1 MSFEWKKYNNWS
13 FFITLAAYIIFVR
26 NSFIS
31 YSFSF
36 LLYITPVI
44 KLFLFLYFAIRITLK
59 HSIVV
64 KLTTTNK
71 IGFYVMIKES
81 VFIDVELILYGNY
94 LNIRYGAIPLAYL
107 IPPLPLYLFSMSFCH
122 TTNYARH
129 NCKTYKQCKKCY
141 FSSNRV
147 MLFATLFCTWTSFS
161 TSHFIRKG
169 IVA

>member
-44 KLFLFLYFAIRITLK
+44 KSFLFLYFAIRITLK

-71 IGFYVMIKES
+71 IGFYIMIKVP
-81 VFIDVELILYGNY
+81 VFTGVEQPISYRNY
-94 LNIRYGAIPLAYL
+94 LNIP
-107 IPPLPLYLFSMSFCH
+107 FSIFNSSSPIVFIFHVFLSHYQLC
-122 TTNYARH
+122 TT
-129 NCKTYKQCKKCY
+129 
-141 FSSNRV
+141 
-147 MLFATLFCTWTSFS
+147 
-161 TSHFIRKG
+161 
-169 IVA
+169 

>member
-59 HSIVV
+59 YSIVV
-64 KLTTTNK
+64 ELTTTNK
-71 IGFYVMIKES
+71 IGFYVMINMP
-81 VFIDVELILYGNY
+81 VFTGVRLISCRNCP
-94 LNIRYGAIPLAYL
+94 NIRYGFIPLAYS

>member
-59 HSIVV
+59 YSIVV
-64 KLTTTNK
+64 ELTTTNK
-71 IGFYVMIKES
+71 IGFYVMINMPVFTGVQLSEYKIRFYS
-81 VFIDVELILYGNY
+81 FSIFNSSSPIVFIFHVFLSHYQL
-94 LNIRYGAIPLAYL
+94 
-107 IPPLPLYLFSMSFCH
+107 C
-122 TTNYARH
+122 TT
-129 NCKTYKQCKKCY
+129 
-141 FSSNRV
+141 
-147 MLFATLFCTWTSFS
+147 
-161 TSHFIRKG
+161 
-169 IVA
+169 